1 MAIAKTQTQ
10 VEWASADTKAVT
22 TGSNATSDAVAIAD
36 NAIAGSLT
44 IKADHSGSPASGDEI
59 LAYVL
64 YTTGD
69 PDVDP
74 DSADEY
80 DTPGH
85 VLPIVLDTNTEDPAI
100 KTIPIDPAATG
111 FKLRVE
117 NDGASTITVSAQYS
131 QQTG

>member
-1 MAIAKTQTQ
+1 MAISKSQTQ
-10 VEWASADTKAVT
+10 VEWSGADTKSVSSS
-22 TGSNATSDAVAIAD
+22 GNATSDAVVIAD
-36 NAIAGSLT
+36 TAIAGSLT

-59 LAYVL
+59 LAGIL

-85 VLPIVLDTNTEDPAI
+85 ALPIVLDTNTENPAI
-100 KTIPIDPAATG
+100 KTIPVDTSATG
-111 FKLRVE
+111 FKLFVE
-117 NDGASTITVSAQYS
+117 NDGASSITVSAQYS
-131 QQTG
+131 EQTG